1 MGLLGL
7 SPGDSISGDPE
18 RADFEEAEEGPSYI
32 QVYSK
37 RQII

>member
-1 MGLLGL
+1 MGMLGL
-7 SPGDSISGDPE
+7 RPGDSISGDPK
-18 RADFEEAEEGPSYI
+18 RADFEEAGEGPGYI